1 MNIITETFEDAYKAS
16 IKHIWNNPDYITD
29 SRIGDMNEIQGF
41 SYQVYDPSSFKFK
54 NEDIGRIDYEYAS
67 SFYDWMVSGSTDVE
81 ALADEYPQTA
91 RFLTKPKSLNLPDN
105 FNTFYGPRIV
115 EQLPMVLKEL
125 TDNPNSRR
133 AVISILTPQ
142 DLTLLD
148 KDETLEFPCCDSA
161 TFSIRDNALN
171 LHLHMRSQNMGQ
183 VLKLDMY
190 LWGKFQCELAEKL
203 NVSVGIFKSSVVSA
217 HVFDRDVEYLQSLN
231 IL

>member
-1 MNIITETFEDAYKAS
+1 MDIAESIFEEAYRAS
-16 IKHIWNNPDYITD
+16 IKHIWNHPDYITD
-29 SRIGDMNEIQGF
+29 SRIGDMREIQGF
-41 SYQVYDPSSFKFK
+41 TYLVNDPSSFKFESE
-54 NEDIGRIDYEYAS
+54 NIGRIDYEYAN
-67 SFYDWMVSGSTDVE
+67 SFYEWMVSGSTEVE
-81 ALADEYPQTA
+81 ALAEEYPRTA
-91 RFLTKPKSLNLPDN
+91 RFLNKPKSLNLPDN

-115 EQLPMVLKEL
+115 AQLPMVIKEL

-161 TFSIRDNALN
+161 TFSIREGRLN

-190 LWGKFQCELAEKL
+190 LWGRFQCELAEKL
-203 NVSVGIFKSSVVSA
+203 NVDVGIFMSSVVSA
-217 HVFDRDVEYLQSLN
+217 HVFESDEQYLRDIS

>member
-1 MNIITETFEDAYKAS
+1 MDIAESIFEEAYRAS
-16 IKHIWNNPDYITD
+16 IKHIWNHPDYITD
-29 SRIGDMNEIQGF
+29 SRIGDMREIQGF
-41 SYQVYDPSSFKFK
+41 TYLVNDPSSFKFESE
-54 NEDIGRIDYEYAS
+54 NIGRIDYEYAN
-67 SFYDWMVSGSTDVE
+67 SFYEWMVSGSTDVE
-81 ALADEYPQTA
+81 SLAEEYPRTA
-91 RFLTKPKSLNLPDN
+91 RFLNKPKSLNLPDN

-115 EQLPMVLKEL
+115 AQLPMVIKEL

-161 TFSIRDNALN
+161 TFSIREGRLN

-190 LWGKFQCELAEKL
+190 LWGRFQCELAEKL
-203 NVSVGIFKSSVVSA
+203 NVDVGIFMSSVVSA
-217 HVFDRDVEYLQSLN
+217 HVFESDEQYLRDIS